1 MNLYRLNLKIS
12 ITLLVSYGHS
22 NYFTCLK
29 KTSPI
34 ATHLCTKFSS
44 CDGMGKYTKM
54 YTSYDGKINLEYV
67 KGNVLW
73 RTLIGNNFQFTQ
85 QL

>member
-1 MNLYRLNLKIS
+1 M
-12 ITLLVSYGHS
+12 
-22 NYFTCLK
+22 
-29 KTSPI
+29 
-34 ATHLCTKFSS
+34 
-44 CDGMGKYTKM
+44 KM